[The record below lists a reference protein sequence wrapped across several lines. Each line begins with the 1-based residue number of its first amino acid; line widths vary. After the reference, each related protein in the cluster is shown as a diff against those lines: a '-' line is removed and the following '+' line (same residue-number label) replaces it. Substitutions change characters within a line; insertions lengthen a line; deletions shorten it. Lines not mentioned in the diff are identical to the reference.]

1 MSRASGEM
9 VIKNEFGLHAR
20 PAAALVS
27 RANKYK
33 SQIFLMKD
41 DNKVNGKSILG
52 VLVLAAENGST
63 VRVEAEGEDAE
74 EAVDD
79 ILQLAEDKFGTE

>member
-1 MSRASGEM
+1 MKKTGEI

-27 RANKYK
+27 LTSKFD
-33 SQIFLMKD
+33 SQIFLIKD
-41 DNKVNGKSILG
+41 DTKVNAKSILG

-63 VRVEAEGEDAE
+63 VQVEAEGEDAE
-74 EAVDD
+74 EA
-79 ILQLAEDKFGTE
+79 ISQIKELADNHFGTE

>member
-1 MSRASGEM
+1 MKKTGEM

-27 RANKYK
+27 LTSKFN
-33 SQIFLMKD
+33 SQIFLIKD
-41 DNKVNGKSILG
+41 ETKVNAKSILG

-63 VRVEAEGEDAE
+63 VKVEAEGEDAE
-74 EAVDD
+74 DAVQQ
-79 ILQLAEDKFGTE
+79 ILELAENHFGTE